1 MMMDTHPLMDLKT
14 DYAFKQLFGQPQTAD
29 ILMAF
34 VNALLKRQD
43 SDRFVASDWPNTEIA
58 PSRRSGKGKRLDV
71 YVHSERG
78 ERLHIEIQVGRMA
91 AWPKR
96 SLLYWSSLYEA
107 QALAGMDYGAL
118 HRVITINIVNFVM
131 LPSTARYHTS
141 YHVYED
147 AQRFLLTDVFEVHCV
162 ELPKFRRT
170 RGGQML
176 AIAQDPLGRWLLLLD
191 AAKNRRIREALEV
204 IAMADPTMDHALAVW
219 EELSQDPGQYAAYL
233 SRRMAL
239 LDEVSQV
246 HSAEQK
252 GLEKGLQRGL
262 ERGLEKGLEKG
273 FRQAQWAIA
282 RAMLA
287 DGESIARVMKL
298 TGLPAEE
305 VADLQRHES

>member
-1 MMMDTHPLMDLKT
+1 M
-14 DYAFKQLFGQPQTAD
+14 
-29 ILMAF
+29 
-34 VNALLKRQD
+34 
-43 SDRFVASDWPNTEIA
+43 
-58 PSRRSGKGKRLDV
+58 
-71 YVHSERG
+71 
-78 ERLHIEIQVGRMA
+78 
-91 AWPKR
+91 
-96 SLLYWSSLYEA
+96 A

-252 GLEKGLQRGL
+252 GLEKG
-262 ERGLEKGLEKG
+262 
-273 FRQAQWAIA
+273 FRKAQWAIA

>member
-1 MMMDTHPLMDLKT
+1 
-14 DYAFKQLFGQPQTAD
+14 
-29 ILMAF
+29 
-34 VNALLKRQD
+34 
-43 SDRFVASDWPNTEIA
+43 
-58 PSRRSGKGKRLDV
+58 
-71 YVHSERG
+71 
-78 ERLHIEIQVGRMA
+78 
-91 AWPKR
+91 
-96 SLLYWSSLYEA
+96 
-107 QALAGMDYGAL
+107 
-118 HRVITINIVNFVM
+118 
-131 LPSTARYHTS
+131 
-141 YHVYED
+141 
-147 AQRFLLTDVFEVHCV
+147 
-162 ELPKFRRT
+162 
-170 RGGQML
+170 
-176 AIAQDPLGRWLLLLD
+176 
-191 AAKNRRIREALEV
+191 
-204 IAMADPTMDHALAVW
+204 MADPTMDHALAVW
-219 EELSQDPGQYAAYL
+219 EELSQDPEQYAAYL